1 MNQFSATVAE
11 EIFASYPEWRSR
23 AREEDAQD
31 GSTYLYIEVP
41 APAAAD
47 TTHGL
52 EINTDNEEVTVSFD
66 FYHSHFDRW
75 KVQQPGFEHQ
85 AALPFVQA
93 LLSESVAVASW
104 WQGEQWCG
112 SCQLAA
118 GEEPELTVAQEFNR
132 IRVRSWQG
140 SRNEDRDA

>member
-1 MNQFSATVAE
+1 MNQFSAAIAD

-23 AREEDAQD
+23 AREETAQD
-31 GSTYLYIEVP
+31 GSTYLYVEVP
-41 APAAAD
+41 APAAAN

-66 FYHSHFDRW
+66 FYHSHFDCW
-75 KVQQPGFEHQ
+75 KVRDHGFEHQ

-93 LLSESVAVASW
+93 VLSERVAVASW
-104 WQGEQWCG
+104 WLDERWCG
-112 SCQLAA
+112 SCQLTAD
-118 GEEPELTVAQEFNR
+118 EEPDLTDVRDFNR

>member
-1 MNQFSATVAE
+1 MNEFSTTIAE
-11 EIFASYPEWRSR
+11 EIFASYPEWRTR

-41 APAAAD
+41 TPAAAN

-52 EINTDNEEVTVSFD
+52 EINTDNEEVTVTFD
-66 FYHSHFDRW
+66 FYHSHFERW
-75 KVQQPGFEHQ
+75 KVQESGFEHE
-85 AALPFVQA
+85 ASPPFVQA

-104 WQGEQWCG
+104 WQGEQWRG
-112 SCQLAA
+112 SCQLAV
-118 GEEPELTVAQEFNR
+118 GEEPELTVAEEFNR

-140 SRNEDRDA
+140 NRNDDRDA